1 MRIESYVNNLLKT
14 HGKDKATAIA
24 ANLFHTTRMAVVD
37 TQSYPPLA
45 DECEWTDNP
54 KGGKKLVIDEVAKA
68 KRLIKNFRFWTNVF
82 TILRKS
88 K

>member
-1 MRIESYVNNLLKT
+1 MRIESYVNNLLRT

-24 ANLFHTTRMAVVD
+24 ANLFHISRMSAQD
-37 TQSYPPLA
+37 PQSYPPHA

-54 KGGKKLVIDEVAKA
+54 KGGKKLVIDEIAKA
-68 KRLIKNFRFWTNVF
+68 KRIIKMFRFWENVF
-82 TILRKS
+82 MTLRKS